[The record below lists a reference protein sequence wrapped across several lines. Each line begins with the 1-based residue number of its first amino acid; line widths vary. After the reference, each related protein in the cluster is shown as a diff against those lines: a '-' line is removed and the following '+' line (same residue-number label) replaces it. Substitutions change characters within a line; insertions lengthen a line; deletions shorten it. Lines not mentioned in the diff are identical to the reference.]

1 MNKLIATLSAVI
13 AVSFTVV
20 AQPDISFQHELQ
32 RSIDRGIAALKKSQE
47 EAGYWTS
54 EDHPAV
60 TAIVLVAYHSNPN
73 KPKESPAWVL
83 KAHDH
88 LLKFVQ
94 KNGSI
99 YVPGKGL
106 ANYNTAL
113 SMMAMITSGD
123 PKYNK
128 TIINARR
135 YLIGQQWDLGAKG
148 KTDHPLD
155 GGIGYSNS
163 YPHSDL
169 NNTLTALEAIYYS
182 RHLVKDTPEAKT
194 DLNWDAAIEFI
205 QKCQN
210 LKSHNKEPWVSEDP
224 EHKGGMI
231 YFPGKSQ
238 AGQAKGSVS
247 GRTALRS
254 YGSISYAGMLSYA
267 YADLDKSDPRVTEV
281 RTWLV
286 DNYTLEENPGMGA
299 QGQFYYYYLMAKALS
314 VYGTDK
320 LKLKNGKEIDWRKDV
335 ALKLIGFQDQDGSW
349 INKKASRWWEN
360 ERPLV
365 TAYSVIALSYLHRG
379 Q

>member
-267 YADLDKSDPRVTEV
+267 YADLDKSDPRVTAV

-299 QGQFYYYYLMAKALS
+299 QGQFYYYYLMTKALS

>member
-267 YADLDKSDPRVTEV
+267 YADLDKSDPRVTAV